1 MFSSVRRRSGFT
13 LIELLVVIAIIA
25 ILIGLLLPAVQ
36 KVREAAARAKCQNNL
51 KQYGI
56 ALQGYHDAFNFFPE
70 GGRYG
75 NGTPNMPTDPDWN
88 INWGDQRGSWQVF
101 VLPFMEQDNLF
112 RLFPN
117 ITTTV
122 SPIDVARNS
131 PVTGPAVNAAKP
143 NYLRCPSDAY
153 NLNEQLSNYVGSMGP
168 QCNDGGCGA
177 DTFQPQCNRPLIG
190 IPASPGAGNTINP
203 SEVRGMF
210 NRIGARFNMASV
222 NDGTSNTIMVGEV
235 LPEQSD
241 HHGNGSW
248 MYANGGMAHATTIV
262 PINTQTPDR
271 NRCGSNPNLSFGN
284 WNISWGFKSRHS
296 GGANFVFVDGS
307 VRFMTQTIDAT
318 QYLLLGARNDGQP
331 VQVP

>member
-1 MFSSVRRRSGFT
+1 VEIGNVRLASLDTEMRQSYLDYAMSVIVQRALPDARDGLKPVHRR
-13 LIELLVVIAIIA
+13 
-25 ILIGLLLPAVQ
+25 
-36 KVREAAARAKCQNNL
+36 
-51 KQYGI
+51 
-56 ALQGYHDAFNFFPE
+56 
-70 GGRYG
+70 
-75 NGTPNMPTDPDWN
+75 
-88 INWGDQRGSWQVF
+88 
-101 VLPFMEQDNLF
+101 VLYAMAE
-112 RLFPN
+112 
-117 ITTTV
+117 
-122 SPIDVARNS
+122 
-131 PVTGPAVNAAKP
+131 
-143 NYLRCPSDAY
+143 
-153 NLNEQLSNYVGSMGP
+153 MGM
-168 QCNDGGCGA
+168 
-177 DTFQPQCNRPLIG
+177 R
-190 IPASPGAGNTINP
+190 
-203 SEVRGMF
+203 
-210 NRIGARFNMASV
+210 
-222 NDGTSNTIMVGEV
+222 SNTRYRKSAGVVGEV